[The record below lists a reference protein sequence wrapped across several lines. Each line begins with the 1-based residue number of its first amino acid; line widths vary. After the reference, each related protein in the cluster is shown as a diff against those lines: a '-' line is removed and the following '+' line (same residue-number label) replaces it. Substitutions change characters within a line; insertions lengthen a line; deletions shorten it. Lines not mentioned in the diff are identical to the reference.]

1 MAVNQDIRNKLP
13 TDAIVFD
20 NLAYDNSII
29 GLTLDGR
36 VIYGFELMVE
46 ELMNDESWSEIEAIK
61 WIECNTIRV
70 LPYAGKKGPM
80 IVYTEQEN

>member
-29 GLTLDGR
+29 GLTIDGR
-36 VIYGFELMVE
+36 VIYNFELMVE
-46 ELMNDESWSEIEAIK
+46 ELMNDEVWSEIEAIE
-61 WIECNTIRV
+61 WIECNTIRA